1 MVMAGNENVPGT
13 LADDALS
20 ARLQWLRQRREA
32 LQEKLAQKNDELRN
46 VCVEEAEITGVLPP
60 EIPLEPGESLPTF
73 HRKTST
79 ALIYP
84 QKLNKLKTTDVEE
97 SELELE
103 RQVQLGI
110 VETALGIVNDP
121 TESKATRRKHRLA
134 YQQSQRRLQ
143 ELETELNFIRQSRG
157 KAHRSTFP
165 LHAGNYNTQ
174 LHSHINIKHRTKKPR
189 PPLDITGNEVIT
201 PSKSAGRGIL
211 HEPGI
216 SLSPLG
222 PPNEKCVADKPSTY
236 SELAY
241 EEQPPTA
248 PSICSHRHHS
258 GTYPGISPVDQ
269 SNKVKIV
276 EHDHNDNHNV
286 YILPEQFRARTYS
299 HGSGGSRGQSLSQ
312 SHCSDIERNYRL
324 YVPNTYTD
332 DERLLRY
339 RQLQHL
345 QKQQHLQDQILQQR
359 LQYSDSTDH
368 KHFDNVDVVRRSGQQ
383 GTYERDF
390 RTSHYT
396 PFVDYQV
403 TTSYYKN
410 SAQSQQQ
417 SLQRR
422 DRDSVTSGSKTSL
435 RHTSGTISTETQLP
449 SGYWIRQND
458 DIHWVCIDDPT
469 KDRFGSLD
477 RRKRNNQH
485 NAASVCANPDGQ
497 SRYRTIVAGT
507 KSSPSGN
514 ITSLSHQHH
523 SVHLLPLSEQQIPA
537 SNKMLLRTQSLGS
550 VETWQSSHSHDSH
563 DGKDA
568 PAEYASNRKSR
579 QKEWYETSLDSGA
592 SADRSSIAAHK
603 NVAHYQSSPPAIRV
617 KAINN
622 DNRMGIGGASISP
635 VNRQKRD
642 KQTEIQHT
650 MQQSRLDSRYDQSLT
665 RPKVLEIPAESK
677 PSVDVCDDAIRPLN
691 SPQSCTVV
699 QPGKYQ
705 PYREVTKP
713 FEMSDFYKYSTKFR
727 KRNEIAS
734 GASQSQVGNDSSL
747 QENRPLECSVS
758 SNDISRDSNP
768 YNLGQNGNNVT
779 ASPVQ
784 RRLYQ
789 PVQRMTCQPYLS
801 SLR

>member
-1 MVMAGNENVPGT
+1 MVMAGNGNVPGA

-32 LQEKLAQKNDELRN
+32 LQEKLAQKNNELKN
-46 VCVEEAEITGVLPP
+46 LCVEEAEITGVLPL
-60 EIPLEPGESLPTF
+60 EIPLEPGESPPTF
-73 HRKTST
+73 HRKTF
-79 ALIYP
+79 IYP
-84 QKLNKLKTTDVEE
+84 QKLNKPKTTDVEE

-143 ELETELNFIRQSRG
+143 ELETELNFIKQSRG
-157 KAHRSTFP
+157 KAHRSSHLP
-165 LHAGNYNTQ
+165 MQAGNYNTQ
-174 LHSHINIKHRTKKPR
+174 PHAHVNVKHRTKKPR
-189 PPLDITGNEVIT
+189 PPLDSAGNEVTT
-201 PSKSAGRGIL
+201 PKSAGRGIL

-222 PPNEKCVADKPSTY
+222 PDEKCILDKPNTY
-236 SELAY
+236 SGLGY
-241 EEQPPTA
+241 EEQLTA
-248 PSICSHRHHS
+248 PSICSHYHS
-258 GTYPGISPVDQ
+258 GTYPGVSPIDQ
-269 SNKVKIV
+269 PNIKIV
-276 EHDHNDNHNV
+276 EHDHNDNHNI
-286 YILPEQFRARTYS
+286 YILPEQFRGRTYS
-299 HGSGGSRGQSLSQ
+299 HGSGGSRGQS
-312 SHCSDIERNYRL
+312 HYGSDTERTYRL
-324 YVPNTYTD
+324 YVPNTYTE
-332 DERLLRY
+332 DERLIRY

-359 LQYSDSTDH
+359 LQYADSIDY
-368 KHFDNVDVVRRSGQQ
+368 KHLDNVDAVQRSGQ

-390 RTSHYT
+390 RASHYT
-396 PFVDYQV
+396 PDYQV
-403 TTSYYKN
+403 YYKN

-417 SLQRR
+417 PQQSLQRR
-422 DRDSVTSGSKTSL
+422 DRDSSGSKNSL
-435 RHTSGTISTETQLP
+435 RHTSGISLETQLP
-449 SGYWIRQND
+449 SGYWVRHND
-458 DIHWVCIDDPT
+458 DVHWISIDEPT
-469 KDRFGSLD
+469 TDRFGSLD
-477 RRKRNNQH
+477 RRKRSSQH
-485 NAASVCANPDGQ
+485 NSAGICANPDGQ
-497 SRYRTIVAGT
+497 SRYRTVAVAGT
-507 KSSPSGN
+507 KSSPSSN
-514 ITSLSHQHH
+514 IAASSHQHH
-523 SVHLLPLSEQQIPA
+523 SVHLLPLAEQPLPA

-550 VETWQSSHSHDSH
+550 VETWQSSHFHDSH
-563 DGKDA
+563 DGKDV

-592 SADRSSIAAHK
+592 SADRNSIAAHK
-603 NVAHYQSSPPAIRV
+603 NVAHYQTSPPPIRV
-617 KAINN
+617 KASN
-622 DNRMGIGGASISP
+622 DSAKSSQMIGGAPMSP
-635 VNRQKRD
+635 VNRPKRD
-642 KQTEIQHT
+642 KQSEVQH
-650 MQQSRLDSRYDQSLT
+650 MQQAHSRYDQPA

-677 PSVDVCDDAIRPLN
+677 SSVDVCDDAVRPLS

-727 KRNEIAS
+727 KRNETAAAA
-734 GASQSQVGNDSSL
+734 ASQSQVRNHSPL
-747 QENRPLECSVS
+747 QENRPVECSVS
-758 SNDISRDSNP
+758 SNDISRDSSA
-768 YNLGQNGNNVT
+768 YNVGQNINNVT